1 MRIMTRT
8 ATVAFVGLLAAGCA
22 KFTDDGGMA
31 PVTDGIRKEIGRDAV
46 KLSSPEDIRRARER
60 VQTLL
65 AEPLTEDSA
74 VQVALL
80 NNRGLQ
86 AAYNDLGI
94 SEAEYVQTSL
104 PPNPAFTVGRTIGT
118 PSNFAEIGFQ
128 LVGNLLALATLP
140 RRTEIAKREF
150 EEARY
155 RAVATT
161 LSLTIDVRRAY
172 VKAIAAQ
179 QRLALLEQ
187 ARQTAD
193 ASAQMMKQLGETGAA
208 NKLDQARVTAFYAD
222 LSAQV
227 AQARL
232 SVASTRE
239 ALNRMLGVWGSDLA
253 YKLPPRLPTLPA
265 AADALGDV
273 EVEAM
278 KRRVDLIILR
288 YEIVTLSKSASFVN
302 ATRYLSF
309 LELGLG
315 YRNEVETNDAGEQ
328 TSKNRYGLELGIVI
342 PIFDTGEAR
351 VVTAREIYMRAVNRL
366 VERSVNARSEAR
378 VAYTTYRATY
388 DIARFYQSRILPLR
402 RQISAEVLLRYNGML
417 VDVFEVLIE
426 ERERINA
433 NIASLDALRDYHL
446 AVADMQAALIV
457 GGTVPPS
464 GVINTTPPPET
475 IPLGL

>member
-1 MRIMTRT
+1 MNAIART
-8 ATVAFVGLLAAGCA
+8 AAVALVGLLAAGCA

-46 KLSSPEDIRRARER
+46 KLSSPEDLRRARER
-60 VQTLL
+60 VQALL
-65 AEPLTEDSA
+65 AEPLSEESA

-94 SEAEYVQTSL
+94 SEAEYVQASL
-104 PPNPAFTVGRTIGT
+104 PPNPAITVGRTFGT
-118 PSNFAEIGFQ
+118 GGFVEFGFQ
-128 LVGNLLALATLP
+128 LVGNLLAFATLP
-140 RRTEIAKREF
+140 RKTEIAKREF

-161 LSLTIDVRRAY
+161 LSLTVDVRRAY
-172 VKAIAAQ
+172 IKAIAAQ

-208 NKLDQARVTAFYAD
+208 NKLDQARVSAFYAD

-232 SVASTRE
+232 SVAGSRE
-239 ALNRMLGVWGSDLA
+239 ALNRMLGLWGNDLA
-253 YKLPPRLPTLPA
+253 YKLPARLPALPA
-265 AADALGDV
+265 AADALADV

-288 YEIVTLSKSASFVN
+288 YEIATLAKSASFVN

-351 VVTAREIYMRAVNRL
+351 VVTAREIYMRAINRL

-378 VAYTTYRATY
+378 LAYTTYRATY

-426 ERERINA
+426 ERERITA